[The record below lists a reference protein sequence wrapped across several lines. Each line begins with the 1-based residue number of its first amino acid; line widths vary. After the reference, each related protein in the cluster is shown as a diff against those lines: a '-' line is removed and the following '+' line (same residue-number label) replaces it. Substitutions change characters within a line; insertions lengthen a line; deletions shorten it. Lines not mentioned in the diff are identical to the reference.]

1 LIVSLRGILRE
12 KKPPT
17 AWIDVNGIG
26 YGVQVS
32 LSTYEVLP
40 EPGRETELFTT
51 LVVREDSQQ
60 LYGFATREERKL
72 FDLLLTVSG
81 VGPRGALGILSGLR
95 PEAFVRSVSDGDVA
109 ALTAISGVGKKTA
122 ERILVELRDKVSTD
136 KTLTAGPVLSTLH
149 QDAVTALIALGFT
162 PQKAQKSVRS
172 AAAALPANTGL
183 EEIVR
188 RALAE
193 SSRS

>member
-17 AWIDVNGIG
+17 AWIDVNGVG

-32 LSTYEVLP
+32 LSTYEALP
-40 EPGRETELFTT
+40 ETGKETELFTT

-60 LYGFATREERKL
+60 LYGFSTREEQRL
-72 FDLLLTVSG
+72 FNLLLTVSG

-95 PEAFVRSVSDGDVA
+95 PEAFVRSVRDGDVA
-109 ALTAISGVGKKTA
+109 ALTAVSGVGKKTA
-122 ERILVELRDKVSTD
+122 ERILVELRDKVSED
-136 KTLTAGPVLSTLH
+136 RAVSAGPVLSALH
-149 QDAVTALIALGFT
+149 QDALTALVALGFT
-162 PQKAQKSVRS
+162 PQKAQKSVRT
-172 AAAALPANTGL
+172 AAAALPADAEL

-193 SSRS
+193 SPRG

>member
-1 LIVSLRGILRE
+1 LIVSLKGTLRE

-17 AWIDVNGIG
+17 AWIDVGGVG

-32 LSTYEVLP
+32 LSTYEELP
-40 EPGRETELFTT
+40 EPGKEVELFTT

-95 PEAFVRSVSDGDVA
+95 PEAFVRSVSDADLA

-122 ERILVELRDKVSTD
+122 ERILVELRDKVSVE
-136 KTLTAGPVLSTLH
+136 KTVSAGPTLSAIH
-149 QDAVTALIALGFT
+149 QDAVAALVALGFT
-162 PQKAQKSVRS
+162 QQKAHKSVRT
-172 AAAALPANTGL
+172 AASGLPTDTDI

-193 SSRS
+193 SARP